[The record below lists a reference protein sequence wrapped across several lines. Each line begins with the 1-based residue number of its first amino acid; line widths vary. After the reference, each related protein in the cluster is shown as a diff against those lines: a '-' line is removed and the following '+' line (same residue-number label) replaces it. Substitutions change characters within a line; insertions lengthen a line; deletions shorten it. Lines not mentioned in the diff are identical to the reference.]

1 MYWVLLGIKDMGL
14 LDITTESDQTII
26 TPNLITRRDCLGF
39 ESMYTTRSSHFRKE
53 IYIKSDDDLVLH
65 CTALI
70 LAKNRW
76 DNDSEV
82 LVRIIFNDGC
92 FYNTLTQ
99 RWEDIYAS
107 DIPRYEMS
115 IKTNLYET
123 IRLFISEDNIIRF
136 LVQHHKYGIV
146 RRNTTEHT
154 THIS

>member
-1 MYWVLLGIKDMGL
+1 MGL
-14 LDITTESDQTII
+14 LDITIESDQTII

-53 IYIKSDDDLVLH
+53 IYIKRWDDLMLH
-65 CTALI
+65 CTAVI
-70 LAKNRW
+70 WAKDGW

-82 LVRIIFNDGC
+82 TVRIIFNDGC

-107 DIPRYEMS
+107 DIPRDAMC

-123 IRLFISEDNIIRF
+123 IRLFVSEDNIVRF
-136 LVQHHKYGIV
+136 LEQHHKYGII
-146 RRNTTEHT
+146 RHNAAEHT

>member
-1 MYWVLLGIKDMGL
+1 MGL

-26 TPNLITRRDCLGF
+26 TPSLITRRSCLGF
-39 ESMYTTRSSHFRKE
+39 ESMYLTQSSHFRKD
-53 IYIKSDDDLVLH
+53 IYIKRDDDLVLH
-65 CTALI
+65 CTAVI
-70 LAKNRW
+70 WAMDGWN
-76 DNDSEV
+76 NDAEV

-107 DIPRYEMS
+107 DIPRDAMG

-136 LVQHHKYGIV
+136 LEQHHKYGII

-154 THIS
+154 THIG

>member
-1 MYWVLLGIKDMGL
+1 MGL
-14 LDITTESDQTII
+14 LDTTIDNISEKI
-26 TPNLITRRDCLGF
+26 TPSLIIRRDSLGF
-39 ESMYTTRSSHFRKE
+39 EPMYMTRSSHFRKE
-53 IYIKSDDDLVLH
+53 IYIKRDDDLVLH
-65 CTALI
+65 CTAVI
-70 LAKNRW
+70 WAKDGW

-107 DIPRYEMS
+107 DIPRDAMC

-123 IRLFISEDNIIRF
+123 IRLFVSEDNIVRF
-136 LVQHHKYGIV
+136 LEQRHKYGII

-154 THIS
+154 THIG

>member
-1 MYWVLLGIKDMGL
+1 MGL

-26 TPNLITRRDCLGF
+26 TPRLITRCDGLGF
-39 ESMYTTRSSHFRKE
+39 ESMYMTKSSHFRKD
-53 IYIKSDDDLVLH
+53 IYIKRLDDLLLH
-65 CTALI
+65 CTAVI
-70 LAKNRW
+70 WAKDDW

-92 FYNTLTQ
+92 FYNTFTQ

-107 DIPRYEMS
+107 DIPRDAMS

-123 IRLFISEDNIIRF
+123 IRLFVSEDNIVRF
-136 LVQHHKYGIV
+136 LEQHHKYGII
-146 RRNTTEHT
+146 RHNIAEHT